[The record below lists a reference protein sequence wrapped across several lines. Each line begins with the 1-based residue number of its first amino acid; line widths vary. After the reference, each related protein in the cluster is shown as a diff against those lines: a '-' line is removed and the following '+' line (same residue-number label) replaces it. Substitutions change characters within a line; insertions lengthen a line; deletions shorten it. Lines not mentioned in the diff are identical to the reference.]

1 MIIARLFTGD
11 ADMEVASKQHDVYGQ
26 ALWIIVSKCHRYT
39 EFARSLLN
47 DADHSEWGTV
57 ERFDHR
63 VLQHGHD
70 LLAAVWRFRND
81 FQQPVLPFVDKKS
94 LDELQTLWLG
104 WLRHEIAGWIDYPHR
119 VRLVQLILTN
129 QNELPG
135 YIAEAQL
142 SLDIINWFTEVPW
155 NQTLREAYE
164 ASLSEHR
171 ENLSRCGRD
180 GWDPLE

>member
-70 LLAAVWRFRND
+70 DIVTLTHHKLR
-81 FQQPVLPFVDKKS
+81 QPQDIGSKITPEYS
-94 LDELQTLWLG
+94 IWWLG
-104 WLRHEIAGWIDYPHR
+104 PSATG
-119 VRLVQLILTN
+119 
-129 QNELPG
+129 
-135 YIAEAQL
+135 
-142 SLDIINWFTEVPW
+142 
-155 NQTLREAYE
+155 
-164 ASLSEHR
+164 
-171 ENLSRCGRD
+171 
-180 GWDPLE
+180 

>member
-1 MIIARLFTGD
+1 MSHPFLQVTRIWKWPRNSTTCMAR
-11 ADMEVASKQHDVYGQ
+11 
-26 ALWIIVSKCHRYT
+26 
-39 EFARSLLN
+39 
-47 DADHSEWGTV
+47 
-57 ERFDHR
+57 RFGSS
-63 VLQHGHD
+63 HGHD

-81 FQQPVLPFVDKKS
+81 FQQPLLPFVDKKS

-155 NQTLREAYE
+155 NQTLREASE

-171 ENLSRCGRD
+171 KKLSRCGRD
-180 GWDPLE
+180 GLGPLE

>member
-1 MIIARLFTGD
+1 M
-11 ADMEVASKQHDVYGQ
+11 YGQ
-26 ALWIIVSKCHRYT
+26 ALWIIVSKCHQYT

-57 ERFDHR
+57 EHFDHR

-81 FQQPVLPFVDKKS
+81 FQQPLLPFVDKKS

-104 WLRHEIAGWIDYPHR
+104 WQLRHEIAGWIDYPHR

-142 SLDIINWFTEVPW
+142 SLDIINWFTVLAIIGKRIFLDFRRP
-155 NQTLREAYE
+155 TTGHA
-164 ASLSEHR
+164 
-171 ENLSRCGRD
+171 NLVSGVGSAEMDRSSG
-180 GWDPLE
+180 

>member
-1 MIIARLFTGD
+1 MLITQNGARL
-11 ADMEVASKQHDVYGQ
+11 S
-26 ALWIIVSKCHRYT
+26 ISIT
-39 EFARSLLN
+39 ECFN
-47 DADHSEWGTV
+47 TV
-57 ERFDHR
+57 TTF
-63 VLQHGHD
+63 
-70 LLAAVWRFRND
+70 LAAVWRFRND
-81 FQQPVLPFVDKKS
+81 FQQPLLPFVDKKS

-155 NQTLREAYE
+155 KQTLREASE

-171 ENLSRCGRD
+171 KKIESL
-180 GWDPLE
+180 WT

>member
-70 LLAAVWRFRND
+70 LLAAVWRFPGND

-94 LDELQTLWLG
+94 LDELQTLWL
-104 WLRHEIAGWIDYPHR
+104 WLAAPRDRRVDRLSAPRPFGSVDPDEPERVARIYSGGTTLPRHHQ
-119 VRLVQLILTN
+119 LV
-129 QNELPG
+129 
-135 YIAEAQL
+135 Y
-142 SLDIINWFTEVPW
+142 
-155 NQTLREAYE
+155 
-164 ASLSEHR
+164 
-171 ENLSRCGRD
+171 
-180 GWDPLE
+180 